1 MKHIG
6 LPALARNCNSLEE
19 LEQATTEWWERYH
32 RISGSLK
39 YSASCVSDQEYCSEA
54 LRHWQDCSRLLAAS
68 KRKEAHIKKEF
79 SQHLRNASK

>member
-39 YSASCVSDQEYCSEA
+39 YSASCISDQEYCSEA
-54 LRHWQDCSRLLAAS
+54 LRHWQDCSRLLAAEKS
-68 KRKEAHIKKEF
+68 GTYTFKK
-79 SQHLRNASK
+79 